1 MKRLLFFPALFII
14 ICGCQN
20 NAGENDLVK
29 ALSDTTSIA
38 GLSGDSVKLVKTA
51 SIDFKVKDVEKAGWG
66 VSALAQQLDGKIYH
80 QQLETIEG
88 ERKELKI
95 SGDSLMVITAY
106 TPHAAITVRVPS
118 EHLELFLHNI
128 AELGYYTSSSQLD
141 IEDKSLAFLA
151 NDLKQK
157 NRQGELSKP
166 GNTARDL
173 ASMQSIKVKDD
184 MIGQGIANRAIDAD
198 VDYSLVNI
206 SLFQNALVRKEVIAN
221 YILTGYELPF
231 HKRLLNT
238 IGSGWEM
245 FLSFVLFLAHFW
257 MFLLA
262 AGITWITYRYL
273 QQTRKMLFRETAI
286 K

>member
-1 MKRLLFFPALFII
+1 MKGLLFFPALFII

-20 NAGENDLVK
+20 NAGENDTAK
-29 ALSDTTSIA
+29 ALTDSTSVS

-151 NDLKQK
+151 NALKQK

-273 QQTRKMLFRETAI
+273 QQNRKMLFRETAI

>member
-14 ICGCQN
+14 VCGCQN

-66 VSALAQQLDGKIYH
+66 VSALAQQLGGKIYH
-80 QQLETIEG
+80 QNLEAIEG
-88 ERKELKI
+88 ERKELQI

-106 TPHAAITVRVPS
+106 TPHAVIAVRVPS

-166 GNTARDL
+166 GNTTRDL

-262 AGITWITYRYL
+262 AGISWITYRYL